1 MLCLPGKADHFD
13 LILQRFVIEI
23 THFPLWVKSQQ
34 TLREMSLMAHAAP
47 RKELRSWLYSPHNK
61 RLHGKPER
69 WRRTCIA

>member
-34 TLREMSLMAHAAP
+34 TLAGMSVMAHA
-47 RKELRSWLYSPHNK
+47 S
-61 RLHGKPER
+61 PER
-69 WRRTCIA
+69 NARADLN